1 MKQLLLLFVS
11 LLFGG
16 MTFAQGSIVPIV
28 VDNLSDYTGDAPYVL
43 NKADNRVY
51 ALNNLGEYE
60 RYGIYESVADLT
72 IAKPVQMTQ
81 IQYIETR
88 LNTQTGYINT
98 GYIHKSTTRVV
109 ADVEITENSA
119 QNWEGV
125 FGARNGNWE
134 RNAFVVFSRS
144 DKEGAWNKGCYS
156 RTFQD
161 GSRYEQPGTDEI
173 PMNTRITVA
182 AEGRTVTFTR
192 QGEASPAASI
202 TAGEEGAVADDGVN
216 TMFVFD
222 LNTAGPDGFRRDN
235 SRCYM
240 KVYSFKI
247 YEDGNL
253 VCDFVPVVTEKGEAG
268 LRDVISGDVH
278 VAEDGQIFLS
288 PDGDEVANS
297 GKGITVYE
305 GKLVFNT
312 TDQML
317 YKYVNGAFQLV
328 GPRTY
333 QPAEERD
340 GFADYRNMNNWE
352 TNPDHTVVYDGKILY
367 DEATGMN
374 EINNYEGIG
383 GFEPLMVRIPTEEGE
398 NYNFS
403 YKYTSSPY
411 NSWHGVEMHTYVSNF
426 YDTWTSHSGL
436 SVEGDILATYSL
448 PFDGTP
454 EEKEVNLEFTANQDA
469 ETVVFQ
475 FGDVNDGALG
485 FWFHFSDLKLQK
497 LNYPET
503 YPVINI
509 YKPLLEELIPQ
520 VEAFNGNTTEALRNA
535 LNQALQEA
543 KAVVNGDDLEAQRV
557 ALENLRQA
565 FNDAKSINSGAFDA
579 LVKTI
584 AMAKEEGLDVT
595 EAEDFI
601 VNGTSQGQLDQV
613 LRVLRDN
620 RKTYHAEKQPNVFS
634 GHDVQAGDFYLYN
647 VGQQRFL
654 TGGSDWGA
662 HAALGMPGTLVTLE
676 TIDTPEEPQE
686 GEEVANRP
694 NPETDFHIN
703 THLQNGEENGIPK
716 VYLTYRGYCDG
727 PKAGA
732 WRFVKLPN
740 GNYNILQADYPDV
753 YVKFNPYASTD
764 GGNGDYS
771 TVGTEERNVAED
783 DLDAQWILV
792 TVADRDALIEKATA
806 DAPADASY
814 KIVNPG
820 FCQRAEVEPAWQIF
834 NGSVW
839 GRGGNH
845 PDFALESWNTNDCS
859 FSTSVSPL
867 KPGFY
872 LLSVQ
877 GFYRDGNH
885 NEQARLITE
894 EDAEPAQNA
903 YVYCGMSD
911 VLLPNIVTE
920 ADKAPGLGNNTS
932 VGEYPD
938 GIDQACQFF
947 QLGLYKSHLLVEVDA
962 SGILDIGVAKDM
974 KGHEGDWVVVDN
986 FRLTYFGAT
995 EPTEEQ
1001 IDNFTGIENT
1011 EIIKVIEGDNKVYN
1025 LQGMQVTH
1033 TVKGHIYIKNG
1044 KKFIS
1049 K

>member
-1 MKQLLLLFVS
+1 
-11 LLFGG
+11 
-16 MTFAQGSIVPIV
+16 
-28 VDNLSDYTGDAPYVL
+28 
-43 NKADNRVY
+43 
-51 ALNNLGEYE
+51 
-60 RYGIYESVADLT
+60 
-72 IAKPVQMTQ
+72 
-81 IQYIETR
+81 
-88 LNTQTGYINT
+88 
-98 GYIHKSTTRVV
+98 
-109 ADVEITENSA
+109 
-119 QNWEGV
+119 
-125 FGARNGNWE
+125 
-134 RNAFVVFSRS
+134 
-144 DKEGAWNKGCYS
+144 
-156 RTFQD
+156 
-161 GSRYEQPGTDEI
+161 
-173 PMNTRITVA
+173 
-182 AEGRTVTFTR
+182 
-192 QGEASPAASI
+192 
-202 TAGEEGAVADDGVN
+202 
-216 TMFVFD
+216 
-222 LNTAGPDGFRRDN
+222 
-235 SRCYM
+235 
-240 KVYSFKI
+240 
-247 YEDGNL
+247 
-253 VCDFVPVVTEKGEAG
+253 
-268 LRDVISGDVH
+268 
-278 VAEDGQIFLS
+278 
-288 PDGDEVANS
+288 
-297 GKGITVYE
+297 
-305 GKLVFNT
+305 
-312 TDQML
+312 
-317 YKYVNGAFQLV
+317 
-328 GPRTY
+328 
-333 QPAEERD
+333 
-340 GFADYRNMNNWE
+340 MNNWE
-352 TNPDHTVVYDGKILY
+352 TNPDHTVVYDGKINY

-398 NYNFS
+398 SYNFS

-411 NSWHGVEMHTYVSNF
+411 NSWHGVEMHTYVANF
-426 YDTWTSHSGL
+426 YDIWTSHSGL
-436 SVEGDILATYSL
+436 SVEGDVLATYSL
-448 PFDGTP
+448 PFDGTS
-454 EEKEVNLEFTANQDA
+454 EEKEVNLEFIANQDA

-485 FWFHFSDLKLQK
+485 FWFHFSDMKLQK

-509 YKPLLEELIPQ
+509 YKPLLEELIPE
-520 VEAFNGNTTEALRNA
+520 VEAFNGSTTEALRNA
-535 LNQALQEA
+535 LDQALQQA
-543 KAVVNGDDLEAQRV
+543 KAVVGGDDMEAQRA

-565 FNDAKSINSGAFDA
+565 FNDAKAINSGAFDA

-584 AMAKEEGLDVT
+584 AMAKEEGLDT
-595 EAEDFI
+595 SDAEDFI
-601 VNGTSQGQLDQV
+601 ANGTSQGQLDQV

-620 RKTYHAEKQPNVFS
+620 RKTYHAEKQPNVFY

-662 HAALGMPGTLVTLE
+662 HAALG
-676 TIDTPEEPQE
+676 
-686 GEEVANRP
+686 
-694 NPETDFHIN
+694 IN

-753 YVKFNPYASTD
+753 YVKFNPYASVD

-771 TVGTEERNVAED
+771 TVGTEERNVTED

-792 TVADRDALIEKATA
+792 SVADRDALLEKATA

-820 FCQRAEVEPAWQIF
+820 FNQRAEVEPAWQIF

-845 PDFALESWNTNDCS
+845 SDFALESWNTNDCS
-859 FSTSVSPL
+859 FSTSVPNL

-877 GFYRDGNH
+877 GFYRDGH
-885 NEQARLITE
+885 HSDQARLITE
-894 EDAEPAQNA
+894 EGVEPAQNA
-903 YVYCGMSD
+903 YVYCGMKD

-920 ADKAPGLGNNTS
+920 ANKAPGLGNMTS

-947 QLGLYKSHLLVEVDA
+947 QLGLYKSHLLVEIDA

-986 FRLTYFGAT
+986 FRLTYFGASQ
-995 EPTEEQ
+995 PTDEQ
-1001 IDNFTGIENT
+1001 IENFTGIDNP
-1011 EIIKVIEGDNKVYN
+1011 VIARVNGADGKIYN
-1025 LQGMQVTH
+1025 LQGMQVTQ
-1033 TVKGHIYIKNG
+1033 TVKGHIYIMNG